1 MLLEALNLL
10 THKKTTYGLRPIGV
24 VASRS
29 KMSMNIT
36 GLSEFTIITQSV
48 TGLQEKEIRII

>member
-1 MLLEALNLL
+1 MQNVAGSVKSTN
-10 THKKTTYGLRPIGV
+10 TYGLRPIGV